1 MKRFLF
7 PGIEGEEEIIIVD
20 DDPAPDGG
28 EGETPDDGG
37 ETPDDGGETPDDD
50 AGGDPEPKPQ
60 SKAQKEIIK
69 LRERA
74 QKAEEDIRK
83 AKEEIE
89 SFKAASTK
97 PRVDKLWEEEEEA
110 LKNPALQPWQKYT
123 IETARASRR
132 TEQMAIEMQRK
143 SDDLQD
149 KMTFD
154 QLKAEKP
161 KMYAAYSSEV
171 EKRYQEFFKKGTI
184 VPRLIIFD
192 NLLGEALRT
201 GKLKTKTAPP
211 VKRGETPGAR
221 SDAPRP
227 ASAGR
232 NSPEAVAKRLEN
244 IPI

>member
-7 PGIEGEEEIIIVD
+7 PGVEGEEENVIIVD
-20 DDPAPDGG
+20 DDLG
-28 EGETPDDGG
+28 EPEN
-37 ETPDDGGETPDDD
+37 
-50 AGGDPEPKPQ
+50 DPEPEDDPEPENDPEPEDDQGEPIAAKPA

-74 QKAEEDIRK
+74 QKAEEDVRK
-83 AKEEIE
+83 AREEIE
-89 SFKAASTK
+89 SFKPVQKDT
-97 PRVDKLWEEEEEA
+97 LWEEEEAA
-110 LKNPALQPWQKYT
+110 LKDPNLQPWQKYT

-132 TEQMAIEMQRK
+132 TERMAYDMQRK

-149 KMTFD
+149 KLTFD
-154 QLKAEKP
+154 QLKLEKP
-161 KMYAAYSSEV
+161 KMYAAYAPEV
-171 EKRYQEFFKKGTI
+171 EKKYQEFFKKGTI

-201 GKLKTKTAPP
+201 GKLKTKPSPP
-211 VKRGETPGAR
+211 VNRGSTPGAR
-221 SDAPRP
+221 SDAQRP
-227 ASAGR
+227 AQAGK